1 MPVTRNM
8 VKRIVF
14 YIMGLLVMTFGIA
27 LSSKAGIGVA
37 PVSTISYAGSLLTPL
52 SFGMCSSV
60 FHALCFLA
68 QLAIQRRL
76 TVMTVLQIPAVYV
89 FGLLIDLFSSILRIS
104 PPGMLIG
111 IPLMAFSA
119 LVFSLGIR
127 IIMGSD
133 LVLPP
138 PDSLVR
144 VIAAKAGWPMSKAKL
159 VFDIVVV
166 SSSAVL
172 TLVFLGSLFVAVGI
186 GTVLCVLMTGP
197 AIGFFQKYMPF
208 FDLVTVP
215 APGETASGR

>member
-1 MPVTRNM
+1 VKRNM
-8 VKRIVF
+8 VKRILF
-14 YIMGLLVMTFGIA
+14 YIGGLLVMTFGIA

-37 PVSTISYAGSLLTPL
+37 PVSTISYAGSRLTPL

-60 FHALCFLA
+60 FHAICFLA

-76 TVMTVLQIPAVYV
+76 TVLTVLQIPAVYV
-89 FGLLIDLFSSILRIS
+89 FGLLIDMFSSILRIS
-104 PPGMLIG
+104 PPGLLVG

-127 IIMGSD
+127 IIIGSD
-133 LVLPP
+133 LILPP

-144 VIAAKAGWPMSKAKL
+144 VIAAKADWPMSKSKL
-159 VFDIVVV
+159 IFDIVVV

-172 TLVFLGSLFVAVGI
+172 TLIILGSLFVAVGI
-186 GTVLCVLMTGP
+186 GTVLCVVMTGP

-208 FDLVTVP
+208 FDVASPDAV
-215 APGETASGR
+215 APES